1 MSKNSYENPST
12 PQQDPMSAS
21 VQRSVK
27 EAKAAEA
34 ANLER
39 DPNVTSLIQSGI
51 GMLSAKKEAMK
62 GFTREVLK
70 EERKMYEKVGGMATG
85 YNGYDQKAESFFE
98 GLIDQYNVIKSH
110 LDAGTMKDA
119 NLGKRD
125 LATIKNLIDQYG
137 EAIPKVIGTAKAIT
151 AASEAAGREGMG
163 SPNTLSVAGAPP
175 AQLAII
181 KKISSGGPSGED
193 IEIAH
198 RDGTIVLYDTKTG
211 AELNMK
217 EFNKAITNKNN
228 PYLKYVPDLKKGM
241 TNAFDSFNKNHEGAM
256 QDTYTKE
263 MPSDVPGGEPTRIM
277 PMRKEEDLK
286 VALMGA
292 KRADYDKD
300 GNPKLSEYHSGGA
313 YEKMI
318 TDFGESIWED
328 MMPDGLTQ
336 GKEYISN
343 PPIFGDKGYK
353 EYYYDYYLPMLDY
366 LATTTINNNTQ
377 GIQRE
382 SQNKERFK
390 ELYPELSDNKDATD
404 YDKRYKGDS
413 KQYKERQKK
422 FTTDGKTQSGFSAED
437 KLKIAEAKVGEII
450 VLTSGLKIRKTQ
462 QQQDDLV
469 ASS

>member
-1 MSKNSYENPST
+1 MSKNSYENPGR

-39 DPNVTSLIQSGI
+39 DPNVTSLIQSGV

-98 GLIDQYNVIKSH
+98 GLIDQYNIIKSH

-151 AASEAAGREGMG
+151 AASEAAGKEGMG

-181 KKISSGGPSGED
+181 KKISSGGESGQD
-193 IEIAH
+193 IEISH
-198 RDGTIVLYDTKTG
+198 KDGTIVLYDTKTG

-256 QDTYTKE
+256 QETYTKE
-263 MPSDVPGGEPTRIM
+263 IPSNTPGGDPTRVM
-277 PMRKEEDLK
+277 PMSKEEDLK

-292 KRADYDKD
+292 KRAEYDPS
-300 GNPKLSEYHSGGA
+300 GNEKLSEYHSGGA
-313 YEKMI
+313 YEDMI
-318 TDFGESIWED
+318 IDFGESIWED
-328 MMPDGLTQ
+328 MMPDGLTK

-343 PPIFGDKGYK
+343 PPIFGDEGYK
-353 EYYYDYYLPMLDY
+353 KYYYDYYLPMLDY

-390 ELYPELSDNKDATD
+390 ELYPTLSDNKDATD
-404 YDKRYKGDS
+404 YDKRYKGDT
-413 KQYKERQKK
+413 KQYQERQKK
-422 FTTDGKTQSGFSAED
+422 STSDKNTISGLSVDD
-437 KLKIAEAKVGEII
+437 KSKIAGAEVGDII
-450 VLTSGLKIRKTQ
+450 VLSSGLKIRKTQ
-462 QQQDDLV
+462 QQQDDLL

>member
-1 MSKNSYENPST
+1 MSKNSYENPGR

-34 ANLER
+34 ANLQR
-39 DPNVTSLIQSGI
+39 DPNVTSLIQSGV
-51 GMLSAKKEAMK
+51 GMLSAKKDAMK

-70 EERKMYEKVGGMATG
+70 EERKMYEKVGGMTTG
-85 YNGYDQKAESFFE
+85 YNGYDKKAESFFE

-137 EAIPKVIGTAKAIT
+137 EAIPKVLGTAKAIT

-193 IEIAH
+193 IEISH
-198 RDGTIVLYDTKTG
+198 RDGTIVLYDTRTG

-241 TNAFDSFNKNHEGAM
+241 TNAFDAFNKNHEGAL
-256 QDTYTKE
+256 QETYTKE
-263 MPSDVPGGEPTRIM
+263 IPSDTPGGEPTRVM
-277 PMRKEEDLK
+277 PMQKEEDLK
-286 VALMGA
+286 IALMGA
-292 KRADYDKD
+292 KRADYDQD
-300 GNPKLSEYHSGGA
+300 GNPKLSKYHSGGA

-328 MMPDGLTQ
+328 MMPDGLTK
-336 GKEYISN
+336 GIEYESN
-343 PPIFGDKGYK
+343 PPIFGDDGYD
-353 EYYYDYYLPMLDY
+353 EYYNKYYKPMLDY

-382 SQNKERFK
+382 SQNKERFA
-390 ELYPELSDNKDATD
+390 ELYPDLSNNKDATD

-413 KQYKERQKK
+413 KQYEERQKK
-422 FTTDGKTQSGFSAED
+422 FTTDKKTQSGFSAAD
-437 KLKIAEAKVGEII
+437 QAKIESAQPGDI
-450 VLTSGLKIRKTQ
+450 VELTSGLKIRKT
-462 QQQDDLV
+462 
-469 ASS
+469 

>member
-1 MSKNSYENPST
+1 MSKNSYENPGR
-12 PQQDPMSAS
+12 PKQDPMSAS

-39 DPNVTSLIQSGI
+39 DPNVTSLIQSGV

-98 GLIDQYNVIKSH
+98 GLIDQYNIIKSH

-151 AASEAAGREGMG
+151 AASEAAGKEGMG

-181 KKISSGGPSGED
+181 KKISSGGKSGQD
-193 IEIAH
+193 IEISH

-256 QDTYTKE
+256 QDTYTEEIASKT
-263 MPSDVPGGEPTRIM
+263 PGGDPTRVM
-277 PMRKEEDLK
+277 PMSKEEDLK

-292 KRADYDKD
+292 KRAEYDPNGD
-300 GNPKLSEYHSGGA
+300 AKLSRYHSGGA

-318 TDFGESIWED
+318 IDFGESIWED
-328 MMPDGLTQ
+328 MMPDGLTE

-343 PPIFGDKGYK
+343 PPIFGDDGYD
-353 EYYYDYYLPMLDY
+353 EYYDDYYLPMLDY

-390 ELYPELSDNKDATD
+390 ELYPKLSNNDNATD
-404 YDKRYKGDS
+404 YDKRYKGFEKDDDDNVVKDS
-413 KQYKERQKK
+413 QYKERQKK
-422 FTTDGKTQSGFSAED
+422 FTSDKKTTSGFSDED
-437 KLKIAEAKVGEII
+437 QEKIASAKSGTII
-450 VLTSGLKIRKTQ
+450 ELSSGLKIRKT
-462 QQQDDLV
+462 
-469 ASS
+469 

>member
-1 MSKNSYENPST
+1 MSKNSYENPGR

-34 ANLER
+34 ANLQR
-39 DPNVTSLIQSGI
+39 DPNVTSLIQSGV
-51 GMLSAKKEAMK
+51 GMLSAKKDAMK

-85 YNGYDQKAESFFE
+85 YNGYDKKAESFFE

-181 KKISSGGPSGED
+181 KKISSGGESGQD
-193 IEIAH
+193 IEMSH
-198 RDGTIVLYDTKTG
+198 RNGTIVLYDTKTG

-256 QDTYTKE
+256 QETYTKE
-263 MPSDVPGGEPTRIM
+263 IPSAESGGEPTRVM
-277 PMRKEEDLK
+277 PMNKEEDLK
-286 VALMGA
+286 IALMGA
-292 KRADYDKD
+292 KRAEYNDD
-300 GNPKLSEYHSGGA
+300 GTPRLSKYHSGGA

-328 MMPDGLTQ
+328 MMPDGLTK
-336 GKEYISN
+336 GIEYESN
-343 PPIFGDKGYK
+343 PPIFGDDGYDV
-353 EYYYDYYLPMLDY
+353 YYNKYYRPMLDY

-382 SQNKERFK
+382 SQNKERFA
-390 ELYPELSDNKDATD
+390 ELYPNLSNNTNATD
-404 YDKRYKGDS
+404 YDKRYKGFEKDDEDKVVKDS
-413 KQYKERQKK
+413 QYKKRQEK
-422 FTTDGKTQSGFSAED
+422 FTTDKKTQSGFSAED
-437 KLKIAEAKVGEII
+437 QKKIADAQVGEII
-450 VLTSGLKIRKTQ
+450 ELTSGLKIRKT
-462 QQQDDLV
+462 
-469 ASS
+469 